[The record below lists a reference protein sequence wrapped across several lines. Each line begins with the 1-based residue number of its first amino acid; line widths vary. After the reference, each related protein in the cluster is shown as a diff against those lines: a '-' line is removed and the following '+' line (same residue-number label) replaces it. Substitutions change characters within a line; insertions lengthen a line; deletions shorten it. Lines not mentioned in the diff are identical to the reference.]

1 MYYAEMRNIIS
12 LIVIDGFSNGVLT
25 SSMMHIL
32 PHNNNTPLFETLG
45 ILAYGIGATTI
56 IYLGAR
62 ISDCVE
68 YKT

>member
-1 MYYAEMRNIIS
+1 MRNVIS
-12 LIVIDGFSNGVLT
+12 LIVIDGLSNGVLT

-32 PHNNNTPLFETLG
+32 PKSDNTALLETLG
-45 ILAYGIGATTI
+45 ILAYGIGATAI